1 METEVKKNISASR
14 VYMHLKCGQQD
25 MYRNE
30 MGIKVPPGTRQVI
43 GTATHKSV
51 NRNMSF
57 KKEKGVLLPEDE
69 VTDAARDEITGL
81 FKDGISLV
89 PEEEGVGLKK
99 IKGIAVDDSV
109 RLSRLHH
116 KEVAPAINPTNVE
129 RYFKIEL
136 KDQPMDLAGRMDIEF
151 KGGFVDTKTSAK
163 SPNVKDV
170 RADDQMTVYALAKKI
185 ETGKIPK
192 NLRMDYLVKTQ
203 KEKYV
208 PMVTERTQA
217 DLDRMVRLLDRVIQD
232 ITEGHYMPN
241 PNGWWCSKSWCG
253 YWNRCPYWSGRE

>member
-14 VYMHLKCGQQD
+14 AAMHLKCGQQD

-51 NRNMSF
+51 NRNMIY
-57 KKEKGVLLPEDE
+57 KKEKGVLLAVDE
-69 VTDAARDEITGL
+69 VTDAARDETTGL
-81 FKDGISLV
+81 FKDGISLTS
-89 PEEEGVGLKK
+89 EEEGVGIKK
-99 IKGIAVDDSV
+99 LRGLAVDDSV

-116 KEVAPAINPTNVE
+116 NEVAPAIQPTEVE

-136 KDQPMDLAGRMDIEF
+136 KDQPMDLTGRMDIEF
-151 KGGFVDTKTSAK
+151 KNGFVDTKTSAK
-163 SPNVKDV
+163 SPNAKDV
-170 RADDQMTVYALAKKI
+170 RVDDQMTVYALTKKI